1 MIKEKD
7 FINNIY
13 EDKYVRFYRGNNHII
28 KLPFSSKFLVM
39 GFNGKSNNLNE
50 INKQYSKF
58 VSKLY

>member
-50 INKQYSKF
+50 INKQ
-58 VSKLY
+58 